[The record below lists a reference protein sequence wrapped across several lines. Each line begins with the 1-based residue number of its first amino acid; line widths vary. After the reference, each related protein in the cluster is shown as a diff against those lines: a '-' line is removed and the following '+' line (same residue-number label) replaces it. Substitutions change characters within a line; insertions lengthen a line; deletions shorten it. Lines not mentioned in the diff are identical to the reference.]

1 MALSVQ
7 SGNWR
12 SQAGHSSG
20 IMTRNGTGDFSI
32 ISTVILNSGVIAR
45 NTRRSEKTQMR
56 RIESK
61 KGLPAHCENV
71 RIDWARAVVTCI
83 LLAAILCLI
92 PACAAAQKDTGP
104 GRDIAAI
111 HHLIEQYAKAVDTVD
126 LNLLS
131 QIWSHS
137 PEVSFIYPLG
147 EEHGFDA
154 IEQQVFQNIMG
165 GMFSARD
172 LEMHG
177 VAIHVSGNTA
187 WSEFH
192 WIFHATMRQE
202 GSAVTT
208 HGVETQ
214 VYRRESGKWRLVH
227 VHYSE
232 DRQSV
237 P

>member
-1 MALSVQ
+1 M
-7 SGNWR
+7 
-12 SQAGHSSG
+12 
-20 IMTRNGTGDFSI
+20 
-32 ISTVILNSGVIAR
+32 
-45 NTRRSEKTQMR
+45 
-56 RIESK
+56 
-61 KGLPAHCENV
+61 
-71 RIDWARAVVTCI
+71 VTHI
-83 LLAAILCLI
+83 LLAATLGLM
-92 PACAAAQKDTGP
+92 PASTAAQTDTGP
-104 GRDIAAI
+104 GRDVAAI
-111 HHLIEQYAKAVDTVD
+111 HHLIDQYAKAVDTVD

-172 LEMHG
+172 LKTHDEE
-177 VAIHVSGNTA
+177 IHVSGDAA

-192 WIFHATMRQE
+192 WTFHATMRKD

-214 VYRRESGKWRLVH
+214 IYRRESRKWRLVH

-232 DRQSV
+232 DRQSA

>member
-1 MALSVQ
+1 MVA
-7 SGNWR
+7 R
-12 SQAGHSSG
+12 
-20 IMTRNGTGDFSI
+20 
-32 ISTVILNSGVIAR
+32 ILF
-45 NTRRSEKTQMR
+45 
-56 RIESK
+56 
-61 KGLPAHCENV
+61 
-71 RIDWARAVVTCI
+71 
-83 LLAAILCLI
+83 AAILSLM
-92 PACAAAQKDTGP
+92 PAYAAAQTDSAP
-104 GRDIAAI
+104 GHDIAAI
-111 HHLIEQYAKAVDTVD
+111 HYLIEQYAKAVDTVD

-131 QIWSHS
+131 EIWSHS

-154 IEQQVFQNIMG
+154 IEQHVFKNVMG
-165 GMFSARD
+165 GMFSTRD
-172 LEMHG
+172 LEMHD
-177 VAIHVSGNTA
+177 VVIYVNGNTA

-192 WIFHATMRQE
+192 WIFRATMRKD
-202 GSAVTT
+202 GSTVTT

>member
-1 MALSVQ
+1 MPI
-7 SGNWR
+7 R
-12 SQAGHSSG
+12 
-20 IMTRNGTGDFSI
+20 
-32 ISTVILNSGVIAR
+32 ILFLAIA
-45 NTRRSEKTQMR
+45 SL
-56 RIESK
+56 
-61 KGLPAHCENV
+61 LPACV
-71 RIDWARAVVTCI
+71 AT
-83 LLAAILCLI
+83 
-92 PACAAAQKDTGP
+92 QTDTGP
-104 GRDIAAI
+104 APDVEAI
-111 HHLIEQYAKAVDTVD
+111 HHLIDRYAKAVDTAD

-137 PEVSFIYPLG
+137 PDVSFIYPLG

-154 IEQQVFQNIMG
+154 IEQHVFKNVMA

-172 LEMHG
+172 LETHS
-177 VAIHVSGNTA
+177 VAIRVNGKAA

-192 WIFHATMRQE
+192 WVFHATMRKD

-214 VYRRESGKWRLVH
+214 IYRKQAGKWRLVH

-232 DRQSV
+232 DRQSA